1 MVYMITFTINT
12 PPMLAYIYHTWI
24 LWVNILMNKTAKIK
38 NCNLHIGQFEASARP
53 PHWIPW
59 RQGTRSI
66 FQKMCSPR
74 RHFLHN
80 LKRSMAEA
88 IAKIST
94 CSKVGQLYKIVISW
108 KLMCCSC
115 CLLQLCW
122 HLIKFLATSLESCEG
137 IIPEPDGVFGRVW
150 QIAQVLSYFSWSA
163 FRLRICVIR
172 KKKQHNIS

>member
-74 RHFLHN
+74 RHFLHMTLFKEIHGRGDSKDIN
-80 LKRSMAEA
+80 LQQGG
-88 IAKIST
+88 T
-94 CSKVGQLYKIVISW
+94 IV
-108 KLMCCSC
+108 
-115 CLLQLCW
+115 
-122 HLIKFLATSLESCEG
+122 
-137 IIPEPDGVFGRVW
+137 
-150 QIAQVLSYFSWSA
+150 
-163 FRLRICVIR
+163 
-172 KKKQHNIS
+172 